1 MLWLSRAI
9 GDVVDDRTIVV
20 NEYDLDASQCCFRTP
35 GTYFGSPSSGGL
47 GWGVGAALGAK
58 LAKPD
63 HTVICTVGDG
73 AYIFGAPTAAHWV
86 ARAYDIPVLWI
97 VFNNRAWNAVKRAV
111 TSHAPDGW
119 AKRTGMP
126 LTELDPPPDYE
137 MVCQA
142 SGGWAERV
150 DDPTA
155 LPDAL
160 RRALKVVRED
170 KRQALLNV
178 MCKKP

>member
-1 MLWLSRAI
+1 IRRA
-9 GDVVDDRTIVV
+9 VVPVAEVAARRRAPDPGRGGPALLALPDPR
-20 NEYDLDASQCCFRTP
+20 LRRRRGAARRPAPDAGRAGGRRGQAGRAAR
-35 GTYFGSPSSGGL
+35 SGG
-47 GWGVGAALGAK
+47 AARQAGRGG
-58 LAKPD
+58 PR
-63 HTVICTVGDG
+63 
-73 AYIFGAPTAAHWV
+73 V

-111 TSHAPDGW
+111 ISHAPDGW

-150 DDPTA
+150 ESPAA
-155 LPDAL
+155 LPDAF
-160 RRALKVVRED
+160 RRALKVVR
-170 KRQALLNV
+170 
-178 MCKKP
+178 